1 MRIHLNPA
9 SNMRVH
15 HQRFQGRKG
24 SRGRS
29 ELMPNPSWIWEERF
43 GGTWSG
49 TRPRPPLC
57 AAEGMTIATKQVV
70 IAQINVRPFDSPG
83 FLISFSTRVTH
94 TAVTTGPG
102 RASVHTALKRVLESK
117 LDLPIIGGGVRNAAA
132 ARNINRGKA
141 ATRQAEIGMVQQ
153 VEEFRPKLQLLAL
166 AELEVL
172 LQHEVH
178 VKQIRATQVS
188 YARVAKHVRR
198 LLARSQGRRDKGR
211 RVKPACQ
218 VLMAGVASHGC
229 LYVLPEREIVGISHL
244 IGAIVEA
251 ACVAE
256 VAGHGAC
263 HRLTGLRGNDAADF
277 PAA

>member
-94 TAVTTGPG
+94 TPVTTGPG

-117 LDLPIIGGGVRNAAA
+117 FDLPVIGGGAGNAAA
-132 ARNINRGKA
+132 AGNINRGA
-141 ATRQAEIGMVQQ
+141 RQAKIGMVQQ
-153 VEEFRPKLQLLAL
+153 VKELRPELQLLAL
-166 AELEVL
+166 AYFEVL
-172 LQHEVH
+172 LQDEVH
-178 VKQIRATQVS
+178 VKEVGPAKVP
-188 YARVAKHVRR
+188 YPRVAEHVRR
-198 LLARSQGRRDKGR
+198 LLPGRQRRCNKGR
-211 RVKPACQ
+211 RVKPARQ